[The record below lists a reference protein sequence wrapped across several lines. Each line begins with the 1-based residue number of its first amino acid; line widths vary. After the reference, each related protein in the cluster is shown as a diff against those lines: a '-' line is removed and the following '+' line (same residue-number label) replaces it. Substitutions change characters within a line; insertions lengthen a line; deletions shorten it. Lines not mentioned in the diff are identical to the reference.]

1 MEPLVS
7 VIIASYN
14 SSGFIIETLES
25 IRNQTWKE
33 KELIITD
40 DCSKDNTIELCKAW
54 LNDHKTD
61 FRNTLLIEANE
72 NTGVP
77 ANVNRGLN
85 ASSGEWIKILGADD
99 TLKTDCLEYNI
110 REVSSNPVIRVLF
123 SKVEVY
129 RDTFEPGNLIRI
141 IPGDPFNPEGIM
153 SPGRDAVSQY
163 KMLLVCDRIH
173 YSPSVFIHKETLI
186 SVGGFDERYKIL
198 EDHPLW
204 LNLTKNGIKL
214 HFMDRV
220 TVNYR
225 QHSGAINNTGE
236 TQIINP
242 NYLKSNEFRK
252 VYTYPYLPAD
262 VRMDQIYTWK
272 VSRIFRIKMFN
283 KNTSFNRLLF
293 SMLTIYLNPFRY
305 FIRLKRWLR
314 TDIKNNEFYK

>member
-1 MEPLVS
+1 MGPLVS

-14 SSGFIIETLES
+14 SSGFIIETLDS
-25 IRNQTWKE
+25 ILNQTWQE

-40 DCSKDNTIELCKAW
+40 DCSKDNTVEICKAW
-54 LNDHKTD
+54 LNDHKAD
-61 FRNTLLIEANE
+61 FRNTLLIEANK

-77 ANVNRGLN
+77 ANVNRGVM

-99 TLKTDCLEYNI
+99 TLKTDCLENNI
-110 REVSSNPVIRVLF
+110 REVSSNPAIRVLF
-123 SKVEVY
+123 SRVEVY
-129 RDTFEPGNLIRI
+129 RDTFEQGNLISI

-173 YSPSVFIHKETLI
+173 YSPSLFIHKETLA
-186 SVGGFDERYKIL
+186 SVGAFDERFKIL

-204 LNLTKNGIKL
+204 LNLTKSGIKL
-214 HFMDRV
+214 HFMDTV

-242 NYLKSNEFRK
+242 NYLKNNEFRK
-252 VYTYPYLPAD
+252 AYTYPYLPAD
-262 VRMDQIYTWK
+262 VRMDQIFTWK
-272 VSRIFRIKMFN
+272 VSRIFNIRMFN
-283 KNTSFNRLLF
+283 KNTRFNRFLF
-293 SMLTIYLNPFRY
+293 SILTIYLNPFRY
-305 FIRLKRWLR
+305 FIRLKRLVG
-314 TDIKNNEFYK
+314 TDIRNDEFYK

>member
-40 DCSKDNTIELCKAW
+40 DCSNDNTIELCKAW
-54 LNDHKTD
+54 LNDHNAE
-61 FRNTLLIEANE
+61 FRNTCLIETNK

-77 ANVNRGLN
+77 ANVNRGLY

-99 TLKTDCLEYNI
+99 TLKNDCIENNI
-110 REVSSNPVIRVLF
+110 RKISTDPAIKVLF
-123 SKVEVY
+123 SKVEVF
-129 RDTFEPGNLIRI
+129 RDTFERGNII
-141 IPGDPFNPEGIM
+141 KTIPGDPYNPDGIM
-153 SPGRDAVSQY
+153 AAGRSALSQY

-173 YSPSVFIHKETLI
+173 YSPSVFIQKDTLV
-186 SVGGFDERYKIL
+186 SVGGFDERFKIL

-204 LNLTKNGIKL
+204 LNLTRNGIKL
-214 HFMDRV
+214 HFMDMV

-236 TQIINP
+236 IQIINP

-252 VYTYPYLPAD
+252 IYTYPFLPAD
-262 VRMDQIYTWK
+262 VRMDQIYTWR
-272 VSRIFRIKMFN
+272 VSMIFRIKTFN
-283 KNTSFNRLLF
+283 KNTTFNRLLF
-293 SMLTIYLNPFRY
+293 SLLTVYVNPFRY
-305 FIRLKRWLR
+305 FIRLKRLLR
-314 TDIKNNEFYK
+314 KDIRNNEFYK